1 MSDTL
6 AYLCVAAFTQ
16 GGRLRSLRYLKILGC
31 DLRGADFRGC
41 DLYGAVFDSCDLSRA
56 KFGGCDLSMA
66 RLRYA
71 NLTQTDLSNTNLHL
85 TDMTAAKIDRTV
97 LTSAQQLVD
106 VLYAGREWPMGAFI
120 MAAAI
125 EAKKTNRPTS
135 PPAAKQTLNENP
147 ELVRLILSRAP
158 WNTRMDLV
166 SFGSWL

>member
-1 MSDTL
+1 MSDAL
-6 AYLCVAAFTQ
+6 AYLCVTAFTQ

-41 DLYGAVFDSCDLSRA
+41 DLHSAVLDSCDLSRA
-56 KFGGCDLSMA
+56 KFDGCDLSMA

-71 NLTQTDLSNTNLHL
+71 SLTETSLSDANLNLA
-85 TDMTAAKIDRTV
+85 DMTAAKIDRTV

-106 VLYAGREWPMGAFI
+106 VLYAEREWPMGAFI

-125 EAKKTNRPTS
+125 EAKKTDRSAS
-135 PPAAKQTLNENP
+135 PPPARQTLNENP

-166 SFGSWL
+166 SFGGWL